1 MKTSKSVSNII
12 KARIKAKSEMR
23 KPRKD
28 GVNPHFKSKY
38 TTFEEL
44 MLCVE
49 EALVQNE
56 LDMIVEVLNKE
67 DKVGCQITLYHSSG
81 EFIGSDPFFIPST
94 QTAQGYGSSV
104 TYVKRYCVEAFF
116 GLAASE
122 DDDANNATGEKKAPQ
137 CVEEKAKALTVVMT
151 KCKEQ
156 GIEDQELRKLVKK
169 NFGKSEIK
177 YMKIEELRKLYKMLE

>member
-1 MKTSKSVSNII
+1 MKTSKSVCNII

-44 MLCVE
+44 MKCVE

-81 EFIGSDPFFIPST
+81 EFIGSDPFYIPST

-122 DDDANNATGEKKAPQ
+122 DDDGNNAVSEKQEAPSSSD
-137 CVEEKAKALTVVMT
+137 KAKGITAVLS
-151 KCKEQ
+151 KCMDKGIKEDDL
-156 GIEDQELRKLVKK
+156 INLIRK
-169 NFGKSEIK
+169 NFNKSGLK
-177 YMKIEELRKLYKMLE
+177 FLKIDELRKLYNLLE